1 MASKQ
6 AVERVENLDENLS
19 FSSEDEGGEYDVASY
34 GSDLQ
39 PPECSDRFYCPFSV
53 CNIRFGA

>member
-19 FSSEDEGGEYDVASY
+19 FSSKDEGGEYDAASY
-34 GSDLQ
+34 SSDL
-39 PPECSDRFYCPFSV
+39 
-53 CNIRFGA
+53 